1 MKIVHV
7 ATALGVAASLVGGSL
22 MLSQD
27 ASAKKDQ
34 PPACVAVS
42 GGTVSNNTSIDVS
55 ANGGT
60 AISDASGGSNNIGV
74 GSQIASAGNGGV
86 ADAQAN
92 GGAVS
97 LGDVNSGGNM
107 GNAIAVGDTH
117 CAPAAAPAQEA
128 APVEEV
134 APVEEAAPVEAAPV
148 VELPST
154 GVGEFG
160 VDLSMAF
167 SAMAAAA
174 AAVAGGLSVRRRA

>member
-7 ATALGVAASLVGGSL
+7 ATAFGVAASLVGGSL

-117 CAPAAAPAQEA
+117 CAPAAAP
-128 APVEEV
+128 
-134 APVEEAAPVEAAPV
+134 VEEAAPVEAAPV